1 MTELEILEAMRL
13 DMQGKLDSEKTQIE
27 RNKLGQFATPTILA
41 RDILAYARSILPS
54 ELKLRFF
61 DPAFGTGSFFSALL
75 QLFPLEQIMAAEG
88 YEIDKDYVCKSRDLW
103 NDKPLRINLGDF
115 TEAEPPET
123 DRRKP
128 NLFICN
134 PPYVRHHH
142 LVKEDKQR
150 LQMKV
155 LQTTGLKLSGLAGYY
170 CYFLCLAHQW
180 IAENGLAGWL
190 IPSEF
195 MDVNYGS
202 EIKKYLLE
210 NVTLLRIH
218 RFSPKDLQFD
228 DALVSSAIV
237 WYRKSIPPTNH
248 TVEFTYGGS
257 LLSPQ
262 ASKQVSINALR
273 KTAKWTQIPLE
284 EDSAI
289 SKTKSASITR
299 PINKRNLTVSDLF
312 TIKRGLA
319 TGANN
324 FFLLSQNQVSEY
336 HLPSEFLIPVL
347 PGSRYLPSDEVHAD
361 NTGNPILDHT
371 HFLIDCNLPEEEVES
386 KYPSLWAYYQ
396 KGREKAVNKGFLCSH
411 RNPWYS
417 QEERSPTMFLCTYMG
432 RLNTRERNT
441 PFRFILNHSKA
452 ITTNVYLMLYPR
464 PVLAEILAEKPEFAK
479 LLWQNLTK
487 ISIETLVREGRVYGD
502 GLYKL
507 EPKELSKVPL
517 DNFCT
522 FLPDLLQISEHT
534 LF

>member
-1 MTELEILEAMRL
+1 MTALETLETMRL
-13 DMQGKLDSEKTQIE
+13 DIQGKLDSENTQIE
-27 RNKLGQFATPTILA
+27 RNKLGQFATPPALA
-41 RDILAYARSILPS
+41 TDILEYARSILPS

-75 QLFPLEQIMAAEG
+75 RLFPFERIMAAEG
-88 YEIDKDYVCKSRDLW
+88 YEIDKDYVCKSRGLW

-115 TEAEPPET
+115 TEAKPPET
-123 DRRKP
+123 DERKP

-142 LVKEDKQR
+142 LSKEDKQR
-150 LQMKV
+150 LQMRV

-170 CYFLCLAHQW
+170 CYFLCLSHNW

-190 IPSEF
+190 IPAEF

-237 WYRKSIPPTNH
+237 WYRKSISPTSH

-262 ASKQVSINALR
+262 VSIHVSINALR

-284 EDSAI
+284 EESAI
-289 SKTKSASITR
+289 SKTKIVSITR
-299 PINKRNLTVSDLF
+299 PIHKKILTLSDLF

-324 FFLLSQNQVSEY
+324 FFLLTQEQVSEY
-336 HLPSEFLIPVL
+336 NLPSEFLIPVL
-347 PGSRYLPSDEVHAD
+347 PGSRYLPSNEVNAD
-361 NTGNPILDHT
+361 TIGNPILDRKI
-371 HFLIDCNLPEEEVES
+371 FLIDCNLPAEEVES
-386 KYPSLWAYYQ
+386 KYPSLWTYYQ
-396 KGREKAVNKGFLCSH
+396 KGLEKAVDKGFLCSH
-411 RNPWYS
+411 RSPWYS
-417 QEERSPTMFLCTYMG
+417 QENRSPTMFLCTYMG
-432 RLNTRERNT
+432 RQNTKSRNT
-441 PFRFILNHSKA
+441 PFRFILNHSRA
-452 ITTNVYLMLYPR
+452 ITTNVYLMLYPK
-464 PVLAEILAEKPEFAK
+464 PALAEILAKKPELAK
-479 LLWQNLTK
+479 LLWQNLNK
-487 ISIETLVREGRVYGD
+487 ISPATLIREGRVYGD
-502 GLYKL
+502 GLHKL
-507 EPKELSKVPL
+507 EPKELSSVPCG
-517 DNFCT
+517 NIYT
-522 FLPDLLQISEHT
+522 ILPELLEIT
-534 LF
+534 GYALF